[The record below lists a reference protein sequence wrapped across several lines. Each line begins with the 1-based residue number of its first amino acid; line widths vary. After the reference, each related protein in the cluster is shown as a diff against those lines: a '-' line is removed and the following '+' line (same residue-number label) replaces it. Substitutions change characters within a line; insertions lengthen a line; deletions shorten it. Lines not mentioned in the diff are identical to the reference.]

1 MKEFEANP
9 QCPSAMHVTVPD
21 LMSVCMER
29 GVFKTQL
36 ILATVKQV

>member
-21 LMSVCMER
+21 FDECMCGEG
-29 GVFKTQL
+29 GV
-36 ILATVKQV
+36 